1 MSETDELAKKLAHR
15 QALNEDEDL
24 PRRQVKVFNPYTEF
38 KEFTRKQ
45 IKEFESMFKKYD
57 VNNDHYLDLMEMKQM
72 MEKLGA
78 PQTHVGLKN
87 MIAEIDEDND
97 GKVSY
102 REFLLIFRKAAAG
115 ELEED
120 SGLSQLA
127 KLAEV
132 NVDEVG
138 VGGAAKFF
146 EAKVKE
152 QAFSNKFEAEIRQE
166 QEERKK
172 AAEEAKARK
181 AAFKAKQAAFG
192 ITK

>member
-1 MSETDELAKKLAHR
+1 MSETEELAGKLARR
-15 QALNEDEDL
+15 QALNEDENI
-24 PRRQVKVFNPYTEF
+24 PRREVKVFNPYTEF

-45 IKEFESMFKKYD
+45 IKEFEKMFKTYD

-127 KLAEV
+127 KLAEID
-132 NVDEVG
+132 VDEVG

-172 AAEEAKARK
+172 QAEEAKARK

-192 ITK
+192 VS